1 MFVQVRDE
9 YRTDYD
15 PDILS
20 KIVNVAVL
28 LNWSDG
34 ERFDSSGFVI
44 LLWVN
49 YATGPEEMRMEF
61 FYLLDEWL

>member
-34 ERFDSSGFVI
+34 ERFDSSGFVV

-49 YATGPEEMRMEF
+49 YATGP
-61 FYLLDEWL
+61 